1 MRTTL
6 GKPVNDKG
14 PIDTCAENI
23 LGQPGILAR
32 LPSEEA
38 EYQPS
43 ENLHQSSSRLHL
55 AHHHEH
61 KTSLECCSHTS
72 ACTQRTRKR
81 G

>member
-23 LGQPGILAR
+23 LGQVREQPVQRPEGRSLPDVKRQQGWPCSPGR
-32 LPSEEA
+32 E
-38 EYQPS
+38 
-43 ENLHQSSSRLHL
+43 
-55 AHHHEH
+55 
-61 KTSLECCSHTS
+61 
-72 ACTQRTRKR
+72 